1 MDTNQIGILVD
12 RAFTRYLALSLI
24 ISAPFAVILAQ
35 AALAIREI
43 AINSR
48 KTYNS
53 DDSNYDLTRWIGTAI
68 VYIGI
73 FSFIFGIVLLIRMTA

>member
-1 MDTNQIGILVD
+1 MDTNQVGILVE
-12 RAFTRYLALSLI
+12 RAFGRYVALSLI
-24 ISAPFAVILAQ
+24 VAAPFTVILAQ

-53 DDSNYDLTRWIGTAI
+53 DDSDYDLTRWIGTGLI
-68 VYIGI
+68 FIGV
-73 FSFIFGIVLLIRMTA
+73 FFFIFGVGLLIKFL